1 MSYLVKIGAIKEN
14 KSGVG
19 SRGYHVYRRRRSVI
33 TVWGHIEVRPKSR
46 FYWAQTT
53 QHQKKTFSSENR
65 AMEHKRG
72 VVDRLI
78 DNEGYS
84 KLPVGVVIRRH
95 ARSAYSTLKK

>member
-19 SRGYHVYRRRRSVI
+19 SRGYHVYRRGRLVI
-33 TVWGHIEVRPKSR
+33 TVWGHIEVRPKSQ

-53 QHQKKTFSSENR
+53 QHQKKKSSSVKAAIEY
-65 AMEHKRG
+65 KRE
-72 VVDRLI
+72 VVERLM

-84 KLPVGVVIRRH
+84 KLPVGIFIRRH
-95 ARSAYSTLKK
+95 AKSAYSTLKE